1 MTGAHQHGE
10 SDWEDLDLLTV
21 GLARERLDEEI
32 AALQGR
38 LEADPAPD
46 DPELTSAYAR
56 LAALIATRQRM
67 SGPPAR

>member
-1 MTGAHQHGE
+1 MTGTHHGE

-21 GLARERLDEEI
+21 GLARERLDGEI
-32 AALQGR
+32 AALQAR
-38 LEADPAPD
+38 LAADPAPD
-46 DPELTSAYAR
+46 EVELASARAR